1 MQVAPSLHHVPETPG
16 PSQTGSDASL
26 ATTYF
31 IPTITPPSPPFEGL
45 LPTLDDSLDRDRIS
59 GTSIDV
65 NTRESPYPSRMSA
78 TSGYTQHHASVAPI
92 ATSYHQ
98 ECPNPPRRPT
108 SAHSTPSPTPS
119 GDFTTPSPPYDTHS
133 TWPSPG
139 ATASPLEEST
149 LPADFPGPTVD
160 EIRRALS
167 PLSFPA
173 NVWDDSAFALYDPF
187 VSSLPLIDLDTVSGG
202 HLRVFP
208 SQLAR
213 APPECTPASQSE
225 TIWPEVQELDE
236 LQLQSMFDSAQSFET
251 QEQVPEEPDLEQ
263 DSGMM
268 EEWHGQPTSSLSQH
282 PDATQE
288 QYASMQQLQETFA
301 STHISVECHDLA
313 ARQVAHSPAW
323 SDLFVGGRLRYQLK
337 SGEGPPT
344 LVYREE
350 VQYLDTSDLDEILAS
365 NAFDPQQQD
374 PCAMPDPFEYIVECA
389 TASDHNN
396 ITHTM
401 I

>member
-26 ATTYF
+26 ATYF
-31 IPTITPPSPPFEGL
+31 IPTITPPIPPFEGL
-45 LPTLDDSLDRDRIS
+45 FSTLDDSLDRDRIS

-65 NTRESPYPSRMSA
+65 NTRGMSA

-108 SAHSTPSPTPS
+108 SAHSTPSPKPS
-119 GDFTTPSPPYDTHS
+119 GDFTTPSPPYDAQS

-149 LPADFPGPTVD
+149 LPADFSGMTAN
-160 EIRRALS
+160 EIRCALS

-173 NVWDDSAFALYDPF
+173 NVWDDSTFALYDPF
-187 VSSLPLIDLDTVSGG
+187 VSSRQSIELGTVIGG
-202 HLRVFP
+202 HLGAFP

-213 APPECTPASQSE
+213 APPDYTPASQSE

-236 LQLQSMFDSAQSFET
+236 LQLQSMFDSAQWTLGT
-251 QEQVPEEPDLEQ
+251 QEQVPKEPALEQ
-263 DSGMM
+263 DQGMM
-268 EEWHGQPTSSLSQH
+268 EEWHGQPTSSLYQH

-288 QYASMQQLQETFA
+288 RYAPMQQLQETLA
-301 STHISVECHDLA
+301 STHISEEIHDLA

-323 SDLFVGGRLRYQLK
+323 SDLFVGGRLLYQLK

-344 LVYREE
+344 LFYREE
-350 VQYLDTSDLDEILAS
+350 VPYLDASDLDEIFAS

-374 PCAMPDPFEYIVECA
+374 PCAMDDPFEYIVECA

>member
-16 PSQTGSDASL
+16 PSQTGSDTSL
-26 ATTYF
+26 ATTYL
-31 IPTITPPSPPFEGL
+31 IPTISPPSPPFGGL
-45 LPTLDDSLDRDRIS
+45 FSTLDYSLDRDHIS

-65 NTRESPYPSRMSA
+65 NTRELPYPSRMGA
-78 TSGYTQHHASVAPI
+78 ASGYNQHHASVAPI
-92 ATSYHQ
+92 ATSYQQ
-98 ECPNPPRRPT
+98 ECPNPHCCPT
-108 SAHSTPSPTPS
+108 SAHSTSAPTSS
-119 GDFTTPSPPYDTHS
+119 GDSTTPSPLHGAHS

-149 LPADFPGPTVD
+149 LPADSPGMTAN

-173 NVWDDSAFALYDPF
+173 DVWDDSTFALYDPF

-236 LQLQSMFDSAQSFET
+236 LQPQSMFDSAQST
-251 QEQVPEEPDLEQ
+251 LGPPEQVPEEPDLEQ
-263 DSGMM
+263 DPGMA
-268 EEWHGQPTSSLSQH
+268 EEWHGQPTSSLS
-282 PDATQE
+282 PRSDAAQE
-288 QYASMQQLQETFA
+288 QYPPMQQLQEYFA
-301 STHISVECHDLA
+301 STHISVEFHNLA
-313 ARQVAHSPAW
+313 ARQVALSPAW
-323 SDLFVGGRLRYQLK
+323 SNLFVGGRLRYQLK

-344 LVYREE
+344 LVYPVE
-350 VQYLDTSDLDEILAS
+350 VPYLDTSDLDEILA
-365 NAFDPQQQD
+365 FDPQQQD
-374 PCAMPDPFEYIVECA
+374 PCAMHDPFEHIVECA

>member
-26 ATTYF
+26 ATTYL
-31 IPTITPPSPPFEGL
+31 IPTITPPIPPIEGL
-45 LPTLDDSLDRDRIS
+45 FSTLDDSLDRDHIS

-65 NTRESPYPSRMSA
+65 NTWESPYPSRMSA

-119 GDFTTPSPPYDTHS
+119 SDFTPPSPLYDTHS

-149 LPADFPGPTVD
+149 LPADFSGMTAN

-173 NVWDDSAFALYDPF
+173 DVLNDSTFALYNPF
-187 VSSLPLIDLDTVSGG
+187 VSSRPSIELGTVSGG
-202 HLRVFP
+202 QIRAFP
-208 SQLAR
+208 SQL
-213 APPECTPASQSE
+213 
-225 TIWPEVQELDE
+225 
-236 LQLQSMFDSAQSFET
+236 
-251 QEQVPEEPDLEQ
+251 EQVSEGPDLEQ
-263 DSGMM
+263 DPGMA
-268 EEWHGQPTSSLSQH
+268 EEWHGQPTSSLS
-282 PDATQE
+282 PRSDATQE
-288 QYASMQQLQETFA
+288 QYAPMQQLQEYFA
-301 STHISVECHDLA
+301 STHISVEFHNLA
-313 ARQVAHSPAW
+313 ARQVALSPAW

-374 PCAMPDPFEYIVECA
+374 PCAMHDPFEHIVECA
-389 TASDHNN
+389 TVSDHDN
-396 ITHTM
+396 ITHAM